1 MALLPS
7 LFGAVAKENLGE
19 AAGEVSKVWEPVL
32 EQAQAATGKE
42 GVMLTTVL
50 ILLTLYLGCGITLV
64 LADFLYR
71 GVIFRD
77 WDDLLEAFMIAVLWG
92 PLVVGL
98 VVDSIKR
105 RLK

>member
-32 EQAQAATGKE
+32 EQAQAQGSKE
-42 GVMLTTVL
+42 GGMLTIVL
-50 ILLTLYLGCGITLV
+50 ILLAIYLACGVVLV
-64 LADFLYR
+64 LLDFHYR

-92 PLVVGL
+92 PLVVA
-98 VVDSIKR
+98 VVMDSIKR